1 MRKLIRNGSVSV
13 VVFWSCLAV
22 EIQAGFRLD
31 GAVVVSAKFERW
43 FDVEDA

>member
-1 MRKLIRNGSVSV
+1 MVRSALLFSGRVS
-13 VVFWSCLAV
+13 V